1 MQVCRWFAACLA
13 AALGVCAERAAP
25 QEAVLA
31 ASNPSTIEA
40 AHAALPIIR
49 EIEFTGLRRISPKA
63 IRAQIETREGMSL
76 DPSRIEADVRVLA
89 RLGWFRDIR
98 VQVKGMQPLS
108 GTGGDQV
115 QLTYHLEEAP
125 FLTKTDFA
133 GSRLLS
139 REQIEKILDE
149 KGIVPRTGEPA
160 NDAELC
166 RAGLIILDAL
176 RQLGRPGP
184 RIQMEKRESANGT
197 VEVRYVID
205 DGPKIAVG
213 RIAFQGNVGLTEK
226 ELRAEMKEI
235 VPGGWFAGL
244 RGKNVFTQE
253 AFESDRQSLLNY
265 YQNHGY
271 PDARI
276 GWAATL
282 EYGESS
288 RRWLPWPHRERRTRQ
303 AVTIPVEAGKFYR
316 FSDVR
321 IDEKLRAQAKKQSKN
336 LALSGQE
343 FAGKP
348 YSAQAVEQ
356 LRRAWFARVN
366 PKAGKATWEAYRGV
380 DASRTF
386 DPVSGTASV
395 RVELSDKPP
404 VMVQRIEFRGLHKFK
419 DKYVRRRLVLQEGN
433 PLDERA
439 LEAGLARL
447 TRTGYFRPV
456 KREDVRVEVNEER
469 RTASVTLQMH
479 EIGQQRISLTG
490 GQSEFGGTLGLVYAV
505 FDLLNREELLSAQME
520 GGPQSALLA
529 LGLAKDGFLASRG
542 SLAVSL
548 FDNVLRPR
556 LGGTV
561 KGPFYRSRNEGVSAG
576 WNYTVSSSDAFGVNY
591 AITRN
596 ITRYSLDV
604 PEGLTGIVP
613 SEIRAKT
620 DSRSVGFGWTHDLG
634 KERRVWDGS
643 VSGGWLGGNE
653 NVVRSSGEYARIA
666 RDPLFDKQNAWA
678 FRVYARGAGSYSGDM
693 PPYARIFAGDELV
706 RGLRLGELGPYGVT
720 SMIDATGAA
729 KYSAAPAGA
738 NLVTAANAE
747 YRVPLRDGLQA
758 AGFFDLGSGVLLP
771 NWLGQA
777 RPTVLSATNG
787 ALHGSTGIELS
798 WTVPGVHIPVR
809 TYYAFNVLR
818 LNRFVPLPDGTH
830 FHAHDCFS
838 AFGWAIGS
846 LF

>member
-1 MQVCRWFAACLA
+1 MRCWFAACLTV
-13 AALGVCAERAAP
+13 ALGVCAKRAAP
-25 QEAVLA
+25 QEAVRA
-31 ASNPSTIEA
+31 ASHLLTSEA
-40 AHAALPIIR
+40 VHSAPPII
-49 EIEFTGLRRISPKA
+49 EKIEFTGLRRISPEA
-63 IRAQIETREGMSL
+63 IRAQIATREGKRV
-76 DPSRIEADVRVLA
+76 DRVRIEADMRALA

-98 VQVKGMQPLS
+98 VEEVMLPHNDA
-108 GTGGDQV
+108 GGDKV
-115 QLTYHLEEAP
+115 QLIYHLEEAP
-125 FLTKTDFA
+125 FLTKTDFV

-149 KGIVPRTGEPA
+149 KGIAPRTGEPA
-160 NDAELC
+160 NDAELY
-166 RAGLIILDAL
+166 RAGLVILDAV
-176 RQLGRPGP
+176 RQLGHPRP

-197 VEVRYVID
+197 VEVRYAIN
-205 DGPKIAVG
+205 DGPKITVG
-213 RIAFQGNVGLTEK
+213 RIAFKGNAGLTEK
-226 ELRAEMKEI
+226 ELRSAMKEI
-235 VPGGWFAGL
+235 APGGWFAGL
-244 RGKNVFTQE
+244 RGKNAFTE
-253 AFESDRQSLLNY
+253 ETFENDRARLLDY
-265 YQNHGY
+265 YQSHGY

-282 EYGESS
+282 EYGEGS
-288 RRWLPWPHRERRTRQ
+288 RRWLPWPRRKRNLRQ

-316 FSDVR
+316 FSEVR
-321 IDEKLRAQAKKQSKN
+321 IGEELRAQAGSKSKN
-336 LALSGQE
+336 VAPSGQE

-366 PKAGKATWEAYRGV
+366 PKAGKVTQAAYRGV

-395 RVELSDKPP
+395 RLELSDEPP
-404 VMVQRIEFRGLHKFK
+404 VMVERIEFRGLHKFK
-419 DKYVRRRLVLQEGN
+419 DKYVRRRLVLQEGK

-439 LEAGLARL
+439 LEEGLARL
-447 TRTGYFRPV
+447 TRTGYFRPL
-456 KREDVRVEVNEER
+456 KREDVRVEVNEEK
-469 RTASVTLQMH
+469 RTAKVTLQMH
-479 EIGQQRISLTG
+479 EMGQQRISLTG
-490 GQSEFGGTLGLVYAV
+490 GQSEFGSTLGLVYSV

-548 FDNVLRPR
+548 FNNVLRPR
-556 LGGTV
+556 LAGTV
-561 KGPFYRSRNEGVSAG
+561 KGPFYSSRNEGVSAG

-613 SEIRAKT
+613 SEIKAKT
-620 DSRSVGFGWTHDLG
+620 DSRSIGLGWTHDSG

-653 NVVRSSGEYARIA
+653 NVLRSSGEYARIV
-666 RDPLFDKQNAWA
+666 RDPMFDKQNAWA

-693 PPYARIFAGDELV
+693 PLYARIFAGDELV
-706 RGLRLGELGPYGVT
+706 RGLRQGELGPYAAT
-720 SMIDATGAA
+720 STIDATGAT
-729 KYSAAPAGA
+729 KYSGAPAGA

-747 YRVPLRDGLQA
+747 YRVRLRDGLLA

-787 ALHGSTGIELS
+787 VLRGSTGIELS
-798 WTVPGVHIPVR
+798 WTIPGVHFPVR

-830 FHAHDCFS
+830 FHAHDRFS